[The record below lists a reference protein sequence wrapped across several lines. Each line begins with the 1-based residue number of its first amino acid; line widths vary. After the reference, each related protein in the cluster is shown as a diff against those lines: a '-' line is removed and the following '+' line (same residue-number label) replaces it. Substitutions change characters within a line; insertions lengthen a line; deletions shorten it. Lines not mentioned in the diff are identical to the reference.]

1 CRTLWDLL
9 ESQFRTRS
17 KFLAV
22 WPSVNYI
29 ALYRTGESVDGLL
42 LISAFTN
49 WQIDYV
55 VVRPEARRRGIAA
68 AVVNAGLNYAFARGV
83 PYVMLTSRAA
93 LRPLYEGECGFTV
106 VGRSSSEPSAVQHDS
121 IRMKG

>member
-1 CRTLWDLL
+1 MPAEDELYYIQLPHERRPVSPHVQVVPVQEFLQDELACRTLWDLL

-22 WPSVNYI
+22 WPSVSYI

-68 AVVNAGLNYAFARGV
+68 AVVNAALNYAF
-83 PYVMLTSRAA
+83 
-93 LRPLYEGECGFTV
+93 E
-106 VGRSSSEPSAVQHDS
+106 
-121 IRMKG
+121 